1 MQEPIGLSGVQTV
14 PKSLQSVGF
23 FAPRKMKGHSQ
34 LFASRAGL
42 ALQLHFCLKIRLP
55 GGGLMRPSPDGPG
68 DDARWL
74 DAPLREPCGYAAD
87 FLNGPADKR
96 RAGGI
101 FRRRLGSA
109 RTLLARQRIVAIMAK
124 ASMTRETWRFHPCQ
138 ERVSL

>member
-1 MQEPIGLSGVQTV
+1 MWYVVNQKNGVSALGLQ
-14 PKSLQSVGF
+14 KAL
-23 FAPRKMKGHSQ
+23 
-34 LFASRAGL
+34 GL
-42 ALQLHFCLKIRLP
+42 ALQLQFFLKMGLS

-96 RAGGI
+96 RVAGI
-101 FRRRLGSA
+101 FNRRLGSA

-124 ASMTRETWRFHPCQ
+124 ASMTSETWRCHPCQ